1 MEKYVGGIQ
10 EALREQFPRFRRG
23 LIQEVRLGLET
34 PKAILSERY
43 EFQNRDATVG
53 IIVAP
58 DFVTVHTSSYQTYE
72 VMEETLRIALDAV
85 HDTVRIGLSERIGL
99 RYVDLIRPAQGES
112 LRDYLN
118 PQLLG
123 FDAEGLGAPSGLNRL
138 EFLGST
144 SLGTL
149 IARCTQQSGQF
160 LPPDLW
166 PSSLSHKIDVSPT
179 DILTLLDFDHYTQR
193 SMDFELSAVLD
204 TLGGLH
210 DTLDGT
216 FRSSVTERALDRWER
231 ENVTD

>member
-10 EALREQFPRFRRG
+10 EALRQRFPRFRRG
-23 LIQEVRLGLET
+23 LIQEVRLDLET

-58 DFVTVHTSSYQTYE
+58 DFITVHTSSYETYE

-85 HDTVRIGLSERIGL
+85 HNTVRIGLSERIGL
-99 RYVDLIRPAQGES
+99 RYVDLIRPSQGES

-123 FDAEGLGAPSGLNRL
+123 FDGQGLGAPNGLNRL
-138 EFLGST
+138 EFLGNT
-144 SLGTL
+144 GLGTL

-166 PSSLSHKIDVSPT
+166 PSSLSHAIDDLAIGCT
-179 DILTLLDFDHYTQR
+179 DI
-193 SMDFELSAVLD
+193 A
-204 TLGGLH
+204 G
-210 DTLDGT
+210 
-216 FRSSVTERALDRWER
+216 FRSLHPTIKGLRIVRCP
-231 ENVTD
+231 